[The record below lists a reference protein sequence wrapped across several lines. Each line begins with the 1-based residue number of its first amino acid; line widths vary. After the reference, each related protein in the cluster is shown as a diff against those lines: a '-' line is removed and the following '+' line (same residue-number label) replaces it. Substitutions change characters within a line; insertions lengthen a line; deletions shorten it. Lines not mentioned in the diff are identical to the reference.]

1 MNIRSGG
8 GVMRMRMRMRMMD
21 GGNVLSFNQRKCGDV
36 SNDVS
41 GIFMNE

>member
-8 GVMRMRMRMRMMD
+8 GVMRMRMRMMD